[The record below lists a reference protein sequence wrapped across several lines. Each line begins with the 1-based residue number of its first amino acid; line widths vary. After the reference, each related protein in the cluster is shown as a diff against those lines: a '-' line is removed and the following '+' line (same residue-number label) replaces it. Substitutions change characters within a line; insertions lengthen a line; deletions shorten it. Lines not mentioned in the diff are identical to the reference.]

1 MKRAANHSN
10 QQPASNYPHSWRKLA
25 RYLVAFHLA
34 LLAAF
39 ITSPWPLAA
48 AEPTATDSPRCGYAP
63 LSPLKYRSK
72 YSHFDYVNENAPK
85 GGTLRIGRT
94 GHFDSLNFLRYPG
107 TTIADRSQMPLEIT
121 AYLFDSLL
129 TQSADEPAAW
139 YCLVAASV
147 TVSKDL
153 QQVTFTLREDARFH
167 DGTPLTG
174 KDLLF
179 TFNTLKRQGP
189 PFYRQ
194 VLRHVTVKENE
205 DASLTYSNS
214 RLGDRNFVGLVGTL
228 PIHPAHFWSEEKLTS
243 RSMILPL
250 GSGPYKL
257 TSADAGKRTTLERV
271 KSYWARDHFTQRG
284 RFNLDKIIIDYFR
297 DDNSALESYKVH
309 NQDLRQEFNTV
320 TWSRE
325 YKTEALTKGR
335 MIKDSIISKGPGTLT
350 QLTFN
355 QRRPL
360 FQDRKIRK
368 ALALLYEFESANR
381 ILFHGLYQKGTNVYG
396 STPLAATAI
405 PGDSERALLTPFLKS
420 SDQEMKS
427 ALPQGVLSA
436 PAPEFFTR
444 QFTTRQR
451 LREANRLLDEAGL
464 KLEGN
469 HRLDP
474 KTGQPLK
481 LSIVYLNQR
490 HQRIL
495 LHYAESLKQ
504 AGITLDMPALE
515 PATARKKVLDHEFDL
530 TILQWNPQMMAGTSE
545 TLLWG
550 SRLADV
556 KGSYALAGV
565 KDEAL
570 DAAITAINRART
582 YKEMTAA
589 TRAFDRLF
597 NWQIHAIPLYRSNQH
612 WVSYWA
618 NYDRPKNAAVYNF
631 SLIDRLWQKPDQ
643 QSRRD

>member
-1 MKRAANHSN
+1 MNRAANHSN
-10 QQPASNYPHSWRKLA
+10 QQPANNYPHSWRKLA
-25 RYLVAFHLA
+25 RYLVAFHSA
-34 LLAAF
+34 LLAAL
-39 ITSPWPLAA
+39 ITSPLPLAA
-48 AEPTATDSPRCGYAP
+48 AEPAATNTQRCGYAP
-63 LSPLKYRSK
+63 LTALKYTNK
-72 YSHFDYVNENAPK
+72 HSHFEYVNANAPK

-107 TTIADRSQMPLEIT
+107 TTIGDRTQMPLEIKE
-121 AYLFDSLL
+121 YLFDSLL
-129 TQSADEPAAW
+129 TQSADEAAAW

-147 TVSKDL
+147 KASKD
-153 QQVTFTLREDARFH
+153 QQHVTFTLRDDARFH
-167 DGTPLTG
+167 DGTPLTV

-194 VLRHVTVKENE
+194 VLRHVTIKQNE
-205 DASLTYSNS
+205 DGSLTYSNS
-214 RLGDRNFVGLVGTL
+214 RRGDRNFVGLVGTL
-228 PIHPAHFWSEEKLTS
+228 PIHPAHFWSEDKLTS
-243 RSMILPL
+243 RTMILPL

-257 TSADAGKRTTLERV
+257 TSADAGKRATLERV
-271 KSYWARDHFTQRG
+271 KSYWARDHFTRRG

-325 YKTEALTKGR
+325 YKTEALTNGR
-335 MIKDSIISKGPGTLT
+335 MIKDSIKSKGPGTLT

-360 FQDRKIRK
+360 FQDRKVRK

-396 STPLAATAI
+396 STPLSATAK
-405 PGDSERALLTPFLKS
+405 PGTNELAILTPFLNS
-420 SDQEMKS
+420 SDRDRKTG
-427 ALPQGVLSA
+427 LPQGILDA
-436 PAPEFFTR
+436 GAPEFITHPH
-444 QFTTRQR
+444 TTRQR

-464 KLEGN
+464 KLQDN

-474 KTGQPLK
+474 ITGEPLK

-530 TILQWNPQMMAGTSE
+530 TILQWTPQMMAGTSE

-589 TRAFDRLF
+589 TRAFDRIF
-597 NWQIHAIPLYRSNQH
+597 NWQIHAIPLYRSNQQ

-643 QSRRD
+643 QSKRD